1 MKELDGNAFK
11 NRILEKITPQKPS
24 PWGFSIGLDPG
35 LINRIFNEE
44 RIPTAKH
51 LLKISRALGVS
62 VDWLLTGEEL
72 QRTAQVGSKNTL
84 EVQKYID
91 KLVSIITDSDQ
102 MQAGKLDERINNIY
116 KEILAEKRIENK
128 GLM

>member
-1 MKELDGNAFK
+1 MRELDGNAFK

-62 VDWLLTGEEL
+62 IEWLLTGEEPKH
-72 QRTAQVGSKNTL
+72 TAQVGANYAL
-84 EVQKYID
+84 EVQRYVD
-91 KLVSIITDSDQ
+91 KLVAIITDSDQ
-102 MQAGKLDERINNIY
+102 ILAGKLEERVISIY
-116 KEILAEKRIENK
+116 KEVQAEKEAEKK
-128 GLM
+128 GI